1 MNDLTASAGISS
13 SKQSH
18 GLVRVR
24 RDSKRP
30 ESFTLTPGREANRS
44 LSWDDTAVCTVAYPY
59 IAAAAAAAFREA
71 SAAAE
76 CAVQRKIAKY
86 SRLEDK
92 RIFHL

>member
-1 MNDLTASAGISS
+1 VNDLTASAGISS

-59 IAAAAAAAFREA
+59 IAAAAAAFMEA